1 MRIRP
6 LNDTLIVKL
15 EDDQW
20 MYINKPELIEIP
32 DGVIGAFKKR
42 SQWGNVVSWG
52 NRCKYKYQE
61 GERVFFKWYD
71 HRPGWKEGSDDFRF
85 VQEEE
90 LLAKDE
96 DVRP

>member
-1 MRIRP
+1 MRLRP

-20 MYINKPELIEIP
+20 MYINKPELIQIP
-32 DGVIGAFKKR
+32 DAIEGAFKKR
-42 SQWGNVVSWG
+42 SQWGRVMSWG
-52 NRCKYKYQE
+52 NGCRYKYAE
-61 GERVFFKWYD
+61 GERVYFKWQD
-71 HRPGWKEGSDDFRF
+71 QRPGWQEGDADYRF
-85 VQEEE
+85 VMEDE

>member
-1 MRIRP
+1 MRLRP

-20 MYINKPELIEIP
+20 MYMDRPEIIQIP
-32 DGVIGAFKKR
+32 DAIEGGYKKR
-42 SQWGNVVSWG
+42 SQWGKIISWG
-52 NRCKYKYQE
+52 SGCKYKYCE
-61 GERVFFKWYD
+61 GERVYFKWYD
-71 HRPGWKEGSDDFRF
+71 NRPGWKEGKEDYRF
-85 VQEEE
+85 VMEEE